1 MSEEESSKEEVIL
14 RAVKKVLTDV
24 VKDTATAPGLMHPLK
39 DQTIISIRD
48 CLVLISNREQ
58 ELAKAAG
65 REMNLRPHYK
75 DEPKSDSEV
84 VVPLHKIG
92 KPKKKED

>member
-58 ELAKAAG
+58 ELAKSAG

-75 DEPKSDSEV
+75 DEPKSNSEG